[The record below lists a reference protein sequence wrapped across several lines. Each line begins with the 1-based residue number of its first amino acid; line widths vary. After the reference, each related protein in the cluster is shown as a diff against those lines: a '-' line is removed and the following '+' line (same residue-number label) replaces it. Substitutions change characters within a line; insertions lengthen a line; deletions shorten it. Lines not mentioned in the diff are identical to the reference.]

1 MSLPISNNGR
11 NFPNSHVVLPTGETV
26 SLIPD
31 GPETI
36 TGTNPDGSQSG
47 LVFVNDYGKGVTLQY
62 RGAII
67 QAEHELQSLF
77 GDKHV
82 ELSLDFG
89 WSNLPTTEAA
99 VNLTA
104 S

>member
-1 MSLPISNNGR
+1 MSLPISNN
-11 NFPNSHVVLPTGETV
+11 FPISNVVHTGETV
-26 SLIPD
+26 PLITD
-31 GPETI
+31 GTETI

-47 LVFVNDYGKGVTLQY
+47 LVFHNSYGAGVTLQY
-62 RGAII
+62 RSAII